1 MASEVEAAPEAEID
15 MTPMIDVTFLLI
27 VFFMV
32 VSDMS
37 ALDIAELTLPFA
49 SEAAVTKVEN
59 IEENPMLI
67 INVIKDGTVKIAGQ
81 DFTTKSESEGG
92 LTSLKEYLKIEA
104 EAAAREPAPADNPGL
119 RASKLRVLI
128 RGDRDTP
135 FKNIQSVFD
144 ACQKNGIYK
153 TSLGA
158 TKEDVDGAE

>member
-1 MASEVEAAPEAEID
+1 MAEDAPPEAEID

-37 ALDIAELTLPFA
+37 ALDVAELTLPFA
-49 SEAAVTKVEN
+49 DQAQVTKVEN
-59 IEENPMLI
+59 ADENPMLI

-81 DFTTKSESEGG
+81 DFTTKSESTGG
-92 LTSLKEYLKIEA
+92 LQSLKEYLKIEA
-104 EAAAREPAPADNPGL
+104 EAAEREPPPADNPAL

-128 RGDRDTP
+128 RADRDTM
-135 FKNIQSVFD
+135 FKNVQSVFD

-153 TSLGA
+153 TALGA
-158 TKEDVDGAE
+158 TKEQIEK